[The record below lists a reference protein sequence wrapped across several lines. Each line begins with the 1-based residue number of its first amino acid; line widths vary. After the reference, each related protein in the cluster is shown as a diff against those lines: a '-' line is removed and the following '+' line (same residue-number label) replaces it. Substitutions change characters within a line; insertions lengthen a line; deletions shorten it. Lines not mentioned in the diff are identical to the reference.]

1 MYDDEKLEELRKRA
15 AAIAE
20 PIWETLLRDIVRRVR
35 GAGGITSTAEY
46 QIYRAEQLG
55 LAEKAIKA
63 AIAEQLKISD
73 AAIDMLFE
81 ELKDETVLFEENAE
95 LRQLVEAYGTVSK
108 KASAADYEGLWA
120 PGPDGKL
127 YTVKEAYGK
136 IMDFAWMQTAT
147 GTYDFQTAVREA
159 TKKLL
164 ERGLRVI
171 PGKDGRSYRL
181 EYAVRSY
188 ITNRMGE
195 MFNAVNQM
203 NYDAIGADG
212 WEISAHPAPAPDHA
226 LYQGRQ
232 YSKEEYDRINNS
244 LARKFG
250 WWNCRHLVYP
260 IRLGVSPRAYSDEQ
274 LQKYLDDN
282 EKGVWYN
289 GQHYTLSEA
298 RDRKRQLESLISQT
312 KYDILAAEGDAGL
325 LKERQIRLQ
334 NQRREYER
342 FCRETG
348 QEPENWRTMV
358 ASFGRSEASKAA
370 WAARKLGMG
379 TSTLKSK
386 DAMRTQL
393 AALTDEERAQLT
405 QYTGFD
411 ATAINN
417 AIRHGRVNAATQE
430 KISILDS
437 ALNKG
442 VIPDRVTLYRET
454 SLSFLELEDGTHLTR
469 DSVGKYKGRII
480 TNSIFSST
488 SFRQLGLPGRD
499 TVIEL
504 HVPAG
509 YQGALYIRDLAHPQY
524 KLQDEVLFARGL
536 KYRILSV
543 DTSSDRVYIKAEKI
557 SALLWH
563 ILTVGGL
570 LPSLCA
576 MAANRGNGKKM
587 SAKDIQKESP
597 ARSDTRNIT
606 SVQSLNW

>member
-348 QEPENWRTMV
+348 QEPENWRTWWHP
-358 ASFGRSEASKAA
+358 SD
-370 WAARKLGMG
+370 AARP
-379 TSTLKSK
+379 
-386 DAMRTQL
+386 ARP
-393 AALTDEERAQLT
+393 
-405 QYTGFD
+405 
-411 ATAINN
+411 
-417 AIRHGRVNAATQE
+417 HGRPE
-430 KISILDS
+430 SW
-437 ALNKG
+437 
-442 VIPDRVTLYRET
+442 E
-454 SLSFLELEDGTHLTR
+454 
-469 DSVGKYKGRII
+469 
-480 TNSIFSST
+480 
-488 SFRQLGLPGRD
+488 
-499 TVIEL
+499 
-504 HVPAG
+504 
-509 YQGALYIRDLAHPQY
+509 
-524 KLQDEVLFARGL
+524 
-536 KYRILSV
+536 
-543 DTSSDRVYIKAEKI
+543 
-557 SALLWH
+557 W
-563 ILTVGGL
+563 GL
-570 LPSLCA
+570 L
-576 MAANRGNGKKM
+576 R
-587 SAKDIQKESP
+587 
-597 ARSDTRNIT
+597 
-606 SVQSLNW
+606 

>member
-20 PIWETLLRDIVRRVR
+20 PIWETLLCDIVRRVR

-63 AIAEQLKISD
+63 AIAEQMKISD

-312 KYDILAAEGDAGL
+312 KYDILAAEGDEQL

-358 ASFGRSEASKAA
+358 AAFGRSEASKAA

-379 TSTLKSK
+379 TSTLRAK
-386 DAMRTQL
+386 DAMRVQL
-393 AALTDEERAQLT
+393 SALTEAERAQLT

-411 ATAINN
+411 ATAINS
-417 AIRHGRVNAATQE
+417 AIRHGRINAATRE
-430 KISILDS
+430 KIAVLDS
-437 ALNKG
+437 ALVKG
-442 VIPDRVTLYRET
+442 TVPNNITLYRET
-454 SLSFLELEDGTHLTR
+454 SLSFLEFDNGAQPDKNTIGNFIGQTIPN
-469 DSVGKYKGRII
+469 RIF
-480 TNSIFSST
+480 TST

-536 KYRILSV
+536 KYRLLSV
-543 DTSSDRVYIKAEKI
+543 DTSGDKVYIKAEVIK
-557 SALLWH
+557 
-563 ILTVGGL
+563 
-570 LPSLCA
+570 P
-576 MAANRGNGKKM
+576 
-587 SAKDIQKESP
+587 
-597 ARSDTRNIT
+597 
-606 SVQSLNW
+606 

>member
-147 GTYDFQTAVREA
+147 GTYDFQAAVREA

-289 GQHYTLSEA
+289 GQHYTLSGA

-312 KYDILAAEGDAGL
+312 KYDILAAEGDEQL

-358 ASFGRSEASKAA
+358 AAFGRSEASKAA

-379 TSTLKSK
+379 TSTLRAK
-386 DAMRTQL
+386 DAMRVQL
-393 AALTDEERAQLT
+393 SALTEAERAQLT

-411 ATAINN
+411 ATAINS
-417 AIRHGRVNAATQE
+417 AIRHGRINAATRE
-430 KISILDS
+430 KIAVLDS
-437 ALNKG
+437 ALVKG
-442 VIPDRVTLYRET
+442 TVPNNITLYRET
-454 SLSFLELEDGTHLTR
+454 SLSFLEFDNGAQPDKNTIGNFIGQTIPN
-469 DSVGKYKGRII
+469 RIF
-480 TNSIFSST
+480 TST

-536 KYRILSV
+536 KYRLLSV
-543 DTSSDRVYIKAEKI
+543 DTSGDKVYIKAEVIK
-557 SALLWH
+557 
-563 ILTVGGL
+563 
-570 LPSLCA
+570 P
-576 MAANRGNGKKM
+576 
-587 SAKDIQKESP
+587 
-597 ARSDTRNIT
+597 
-606 SVQSLNW
+606 

>member
-289 GQHYTLSEA
+289 GQHYTLGGA

-312 KYDILAAEGDAGL
+312 KYDILAAEGDEQL

-358 ASFGRSEASKAA
+358 AAFGRSEASKAA

-379 TSTLKSK
+379 TSTLRAK
-386 DAMRTQL
+386 DAMRVQL
-393 AALTDEERAQLT
+393 SALTEAERAQLT

-411 ATAINN
+411 ATAINS
-417 AIRHGRVNAATQE
+417 AIRHGRINAATRE
-430 KISILDS
+430 KIAVLDS
-437 ALNKG
+437 ALAKG
-442 VIPDRVTLYRET
+442 TVPNNITLYRET
-454 SLSFLELEDGTHLTR
+454 SLSFLEFDNGAQPDKNTIGNFIGQTIPN
-469 DSVGKYKGRII
+469 RIF
-480 TNSIFSST
+480 TST

-536 KYRILSV
+536 KYRLLSV
-543 DTSSDRVYIKAEKI
+543 DTSGDKVYIKAEVIK
-557 SALLWH
+557 
-563 ILTVGGL
+563 
-570 LPSLCA
+570 P
-576 MAANRGNGKKM
+576 
-587 SAKDIQKESP
+587 
-597 ARSDTRNIT
+597 
-606 SVQSLNW
+606 

>member
-20 PIWETLLRDIVRRVR
+20 PIWETLLRDIARRVR

-73 AAIDMLFE
+73 TAIDMLFE

-108 KASAADYEGLWA
+108 KAAAADYEGLWA

-226 LYQGRQ
+226 PYQGRQ
-232 YSKEEYDRINNS
+232 YSEEEYDRINNS

-260 IRLGVSPRAYSDEQ
+260 VRLGVSPRAYSDEQ

-312 KYDILAAEGDAGL
+312 KYDILAAEGDDQL

-358 ASFGRSEASKAA
+358 AIFGRSEASKAA

-379 TSTLKSK
+379 TSALRAK
-386 DAMRTQL
+386 DTMRVQL
-393 AALTDEERAQLT
+393 SALTEAERARLT

-417 AIRHGRVNAATQE
+417 AIRHGRINAATQE

-543 DTSSDRVYIKAEKI
+543 DTSSDKVYIKAEVMK
-557 SALLWH
+557 
-563 ILTVGGL
+563 
-570 LPSLCA
+570 P
-576 MAANRGNGKKM
+576 
-587 SAKDIQKESP
+587 
-597 ARSDTRNIT
+597 
-606 SVQSLNW
+606 

>member
-226 LYQGRQ
+226 PYQGRQ
-232 YSKEEYDRINNS
+232 YSEEEYDRINNS

-260 IRLGVSPRAYSDEQ
+260 VRLGVSPRAYSDEQ

-312 KYDILAAEGDAGL
+312 KYDILAAEGDDQL

-358 ASFGRSEASKAA
+358 AIFGRSEASKAA

-379 TSTLKSK
+379 TSALRAK
-386 DAMRTQL
+386 DTMRVQL
-393 AALTDEERAQLT
+393 SALTEAERARLT

-417 AIRHGRVNAATQE
+417 AIRHGRINAATQE

-543 DTSSDRVYIKAEKI
+543 DTSSDKVYIKAEVMK
-557 SALLWH
+557 
-563 ILTVGGL
+563 
-570 LPSLCA
+570 P
-576 MAANRGNGKKM
+576 
-587 SAKDIQKESP
+587 
-597 ARSDTRNIT
+597 
-606 SVQSLNW
+606 

>member
-289 GQHYTLSEA
+289 GQHYTLSGA

-312 KYDILAAEGDAGL
+312 KYDILAAEGDEQL

-358 ASFGRSEASKAA
+358 AAFGRSEASKAA

-379 TSTLKSK
+379 TSTLRAK
-386 DAMRTQL
+386 DAMRVQL
-393 AALTDEERAQLT
+393 SALTEAERAQLT

-411 ATAINN
+411 ATAINS
-417 AIRHGRVNAATQE
+417 AIRHGRINAATRE
-430 KISILDS
+430 KIAVLDS
-437 ALNKG
+437 ALAKG
-442 VIPDRVTLYRET
+442 TVPNNITLYRET
-454 SLSFLELEDGTHLTR
+454 SLSFLEFDNGAQPDE
-469 DSVGKYKGRII
+469 KYDWKFHWADN
-480 TNSIFSST
+480 TQSPIFTST

-536 KYRILSV
+536 K
-543 DTSSDRVYIKAEKI
+543 
-557 SALLWH
+557 
-563 ILTVGGL
+563 
-570 LPSLCA
+570 
-576 MAANRGNGKKM
+576 
-587 SAKDIQKESP
+587 
-597 ARSDTRNIT
+597 
-606 SVQSLNW
+606 VQTPFR

>member
-63 AIAEQLKISD
+63 AIAEQMKISD

-312 KYDILAAEGDAGL
+312 KYDILAAEGDEQL

-358 ASFGRSEASKAA
+358 AAFGRSEASKAA

-379 TSTLKSK
+379 TSTLRAK
-386 DAMRTQL
+386 DAMRVQL
-393 AALTDEERAQLT
+393 SALTEAERAQLT

-411 ATAINN
+411 ATAINS
-417 AIRHGRVNAATQE
+417 AIRHGRINAATRE
-430 KISILDS
+430 KIAVLDS
-437 ALNKG
+437 ALVKG
-442 VIPDRVTLYRET
+442 TVPNNITLYRET
-454 SLSFLELEDGTHLTR
+454 SLSFLEFDNGAQPDKNTIGNFIGQTIPN
-469 DSVGKYKGRII
+469 RIF
-480 TNSIFSST
+480 TST

-536 KYRILSV
+536 KYRLLSV
-543 DTSSDRVYIKAEKI
+543 DTSGDKVYIKAEVIK
-557 SALLWH
+557 
-563 ILTVGGL
+563 
-570 LPSLCA
+570 P
-576 MAANRGNGKKM
+576 
-587 SAKDIQKESP
+587 
-597 ARSDTRNIT
+597 
-606 SVQSLNW
+606 

>member
-379 TSTLKSK
+379 TSTLRAK
-386 DAMRTQL
+386 DAMRVQL
-393 AALTDEERAQLT
+393 SALTEAERAQLT

-411 ATAINN
+411 ATAINS
-417 AIRHGRVNAATQE
+417 AIRHGRINAATRE
-430 KISILDS
+430 KIAVLDS
-437 ALNKG
+437 ALAKG
-442 VIPDRVTLYRET
+442 TVPNNITLYRET
-454 SLSFLELEDGTHLTR
+454 SLSFLEFDNGAQPDKNTIGNFIGQTIPN
-469 DSVGKYKGRII
+469 RIF
-480 TNSIFSST
+480 TST

-536 KYRILSV
+536 KYRLLSV
-543 DTSSDRVYIKAEKI
+543 DTSGDKVYIKAEVIK
-557 SALLWH
+557 
-563 ILTVGGL
+563 
-570 LPSLCA
+570 P
-576 MAANRGNGKKM
+576 
-587 SAKDIQKESP
+587 
-597 ARSDTRNIT
+597 
-606 SVQSLNW
+606 

>member
-289 GQHYTLSEA
+289 GQHYTLSGA

-312 KYDILAAEGDAGL
+312 KYDILAAEGDEQL

-379 TSTLKSK
+379 TSTLRAK
-386 DAMRTQL
+386 DAMRVQL
-393 AALTDEERAQLT
+393 SALTEAERAQLT

-411 ATAINN
+411 ATAINS
-417 AIRHGRVNAATQE
+417 AIRHGRINAATRE
-430 KISILDS
+430 KIAVLDS
-437 ALNKG
+437 ALVKG
-442 VIPDRVTLYRET
+442 TVPNNITLYRET
-454 SLSFLELEDGTHLTR
+454 SLSFLEFDNGAQPDKNTIGNFIGQTIPN
-469 DSVGKYKGRII
+469 RIF
-480 TNSIFSST
+480 TST

-536 KYRILSV
+536 KYRLLSV
-543 DTSSDRVYIKAEKI
+543 DTSGDKVYIKAEVIK
-557 SALLWH
+557 
-563 ILTVGGL
+563 
-570 LPSLCA
+570 P
-576 MAANRGNGKKM
+576 
-587 SAKDIQKESP
+587 
-597 ARSDTRNIT
+597 
-606 SVQSLNW
+606 

>member
-108 KASAADYEGLWA
+108 KAAASDYEGLWA

-147 GTYDFQTAVREA
+147 GTYDLQTAVREA

-164 ERGLRVI
+164 DRGLRVI

-226 LYQGRQ
+226 PYQGRQ

-260 IRLGVSPRAYSDEQ
+260 VRLGVSPRAYSDEQ

-312 KYDILAAEGDAGL
+312 KYDILAAEGDEQL

-358 ASFGRSEASKAA
+358 AAFGRSEASKAA
-370 WAARKLGMG
+370 WAARKLGMS
-379 TSTLKSK
+379 TSALRAK
-386 DAMRTQL
+386 DAMRVQL
-393 AALTDEERAQLT
+393 SALTEAERAQLT

-543 DTSSDRVYIKAEKI
+543 DTSSDKVYIKAEVMK
-557 SALLWH
+557 
-563 ILTVGGL
+563 
-570 LPSLCA
+570 P
-576 MAANRGNGKKM
+576 
-587 SAKDIQKESP
+587 
-597 ARSDTRNIT
+597 
-606 SVQSLNW
+606 

>member
-73 AAIDMLFE
+73 ASIDMLFE

-274 LQKYLDDN
+274 LQKSLDDN

-358 ASFGRSEASKAA
+358 AAFGRSEASKAA

-379 TSTLKSK
+379 TSTLRAK
-386 DAMRTQL
+386 DAMRVQL
-393 AALTDEERAQLT
+393 SALTEAERAQLT

-411 ATAINN
+411 ATAINS
-417 AIRHGRVNAATQE
+417 AIRHGRINAATRE
-430 KISILDS
+430 KIAVLDS
-437 ALNKG
+437 ALAKG
-442 VIPDRVTLYRET
+442 TVPNNITLYRET
-454 SLSFLELEDGTHLTR
+454 SLSFLEFDNGAQPDKNTIGNFIGQTIPN
-469 DSVGKYKGRII
+469 RIF
-480 TNSIFSST
+480 TST

-543 DTSSDRVYIKAEKI
+543 DTSSDRVYIKAEVMK
-557 SALLWH
+557 
-563 ILTVGGL
+563 
-570 LPSLCA
+570 P
-576 MAANRGNGKKM
+576 
-587 SAKDIQKESP
+587 
-597 ARSDTRNIT
+597 
-606 SVQSLNW
+606 

>member
-1 MYDDEKLEELRKRA
+1 M
-15 AAIAE
+15 
-20 PIWETLLRDIVRRVR
+20 
-35 GAGGITSTAEY
+35 
-46 QIYRAEQLG
+46 
-55 LAEKAIKA
+55 
-63 AIAEQLKISD
+63 
-73 AAIDMLFE
+73 
-81 ELKDETVLFEENAE
+81 
-95 LRQLVEAYGTVSK
+95 
-108 KASAADYEGLWA
+108 
-120 PGPDGKL
+120 
-127 YTVKEAYGK
+127 
-136 IMDFAWMQTAT
+136 
-147 GTYDFQTAVREA
+147 
-159 TKKLL
+159 
-164 ERGLRVI
+164 
-171 PGKDGRSYRL
+171 
-181 EYAVRSY
+181 RSY

-289 GQHYTLSEA
+289 GQHYTLSGA

-312 KYDILAAEGDAGL
+312 KYDILAAEGDEQL

-358 ASFGRSEASKAA
+358 AAFGRSEASKAA

-379 TSTLKSK
+379 TSTLRAK
-386 DAMRTQL
+386 DAMRVQL
-393 AALTDEERAQLT
+393 SALTEAERAQLT

-411 ATAINN
+411 ATAINS
-417 AIRHGRVNAATQE
+417 AIRHGRINAATRE
-430 KISILDS
+430 KIAVLDS
-437 ALNKG
+437 ALVKG
-442 VIPDRVTLYRET
+442 TVPNNITLYRET
-454 SLSFLELEDGTHLTR
+454 SLSFLEFDNGAQPDKNTIGNFIGQTIPN
-469 DSVGKYKGRII
+469 RIF
-480 TNSIFSST
+480 TST

-536 KYRILSV
+536 KYRLLSV
-543 DTSSDRVYIKAEKI
+543 DTSGDKVYIKAEVIK
-557 SALLWH
+557 
-563 ILTVGGL
+563 
-570 LPSLCA
+570 P
-576 MAANRGNGKKM
+576 
-587 SAKDIQKESP
+587 
-597 ARSDTRNIT
+597 
-606 SVQSLNW
+606 

>member
-20 PIWETLLRDIVRRVR
+20 PIWETLLCDIVRRVR

-63 AIAEQLKISD
+63 AIAEQMKISD

-289 GQHYTLSEA
+289 GQHYTLSGA

-312 KYDILAAEGDAGL
+312 KYDILAAEGDEQL

-358 ASFGRSEASKAA
+358 AAFGRSEASKAA

-379 TSTLKSK
+379 TSTLRAK
-386 DAMRTQL
+386 DAMRVQL
-393 AALTDEERAQLT
+393 SALTEAERAQLT

-411 ATAINN
+411 ATAINS
-417 AIRHGRVNAATQE
+417 AIRHGRINAATRE
-430 KISILDS
+430 KIAVLDS
-437 ALNKG
+437 ALVKG
-442 VIPDRVTLYRET
+442 TVPNNITLYRET
-454 SLSFLELEDGTHLTR
+454 SLSFLEFDNGAQPDKNTIGNFIGQTIPN
-469 DSVGKYKGRII
+469 RIF
-480 TNSIFSST
+480 TST

-536 KYRILSV
+536 KYRLLSV
-543 DTSSDRVYIKAEKI
+543 DTSGDKVYIKAEVIK
-557 SALLWH
+557 
-563 ILTVGGL
+563 
-570 LPSLCA
+570 P
-576 MAANRGNGKKM
+576 
-587 SAKDIQKESP
+587 
-597 ARSDTRNIT
+597 
-606 SVQSLNW
+606 

>member
-312 KYDILAAEGDAGL
+312 KYDILATEGDEQL

-379 TSTLKSK
+379 TSTLRAK
-386 DAMRTQL
+386 DAMRVQL
-393 AALTDEERAQLT
+393 SALTEAERAQLT

-411 ATAINN
+411 ATAINS
-417 AIRHGRVNAATQE
+417 AIRHGRINAATRE
-430 KISILDS
+430 KIAVLDS
-437 ALNKG
+437 ALAKG
-442 VIPDRVTLYRET
+442 TVPNNITLYRET
-454 SLSFLELEDGTHLTR
+454 SLSFLEFDNGAQPDKNTIGNFIGQTIPN
-469 DSVGKYKGRII
+469 RIF
-480 TNSIFSST
+480 TST

-536 KYRILSV
+536 KYRLLSV
-543 DTSSDRVYIKAEKI
+543 DTSGDKVYIKAEVIK
-557 SALLWH
+557 
-563 ILTVGGL
+563 
-570 LPSLCA
+570 P
-576 MAANRGNGKKM
+576 
-587 SAKDIQKESP
+587 
-597 ARSDTRNIT
+597 
-606 SVQSLNW
+606 

>member
-81 ELKDETVLFEENAE
+81 ELKDETVLFEANEE

-289 GQHYTLSEA
+289 GQHYTLSGA

-312 KYDILAAEGDAGL
+312 KYDILAAEGDEQL

-358 ASFGRSEASKAA
+358 AAFGRSEASKAA

-379 TSTLKSK
+379 TSTLRAK
-386 DAMRTQL
+386 DAMRVQL
-393 AALTDEERAQLT
+393 SALTEAERAQLT

-411 ATAINN
+411 ATAINS
-417 AIRHGRVNAATQE
+417 AIRHGRINAATRE
-430 KISILDS
+430 KIAVLDS
-437 ALNKG
+437 ALVKG
-442 VIPDRVTLYRET
+442 TVPNNITLYRET
-454 SLSFLELEDGTHLTR
+454 SLSFLEFDNGAQPDKNTIGNFIGQTIPN
-469 DSVGKYKGRII
+469 RIF
-480 TNSIFSST
+480 TST

-536 KYRILSV
+536 KYRLLSV
-543 DTSSDRVYIKAEKI
+543 DTSGDKVYIKAEVIK
-557 SALLWH
+557 
-563 ILTVGGL
+563 
-570 LPSLCA
+570 P
-576 MAANRGNGKKM
+576 
-587 SAKDIQKESP
+587 
-597 ARSDTRNIT
+597 
-606 SVQSLNW
+606 

>member
-1 MYDDEKLEELRKRA
+1 MYDDERLEELRKRA

-20 PIWETLLRDIVRRVR
+20 PIWETLLRDIARRVR

-73 AAIDMLFE
+73 TAIDMLFE

-108 KASAADYEGLWA
+108 KAAASDYEELWA

-226 LYQGRQ
+226 PYQGRQ
-232 YSKEEYDRINNS
+232 YSEEEYDRINNS

-260 IRLGVSPRAYSDEQ
+260 VRLGVSPRAYSDEQ

-312 KYDILAAEGDAGL
+312 KYDILAAEGDDQL

-358 ASFGRSEASKAA
+358 AIFGRSEASKAA

-379 TSTLKSK
+379 TSALRAK
-386 DAMRTQL
+386 DTMRVQL
-393 AALTDEERAQLT
+393 SALTEAERARLT

-417 AIRHGRVNAATQE
+417 AIRHGRINAATQE

-543 DTSSDRVYIKAEKI
+543 DTSSDKVYIKAEVMK
-557 SALLWH
+557 
-563 ILTVGGL
+563 
-570 LPSLCA
+570 P
-576 MAANRGNGKKM
+576 
-587 SAKDIQKESP
+587 
-597 ARSDTRNIT
+597 
-606 SVQSLNW
+606 

>member
-63 AIAEQLKISD
+63 AIAEQMKISD

-289 GQHYTLSEA
+289 GQHYTLSGA

-312 KYDILAAEGDAGL
+312 KYDILAAEGDEQL

-358 ASFGRSEASKAA
+358 AAFGRSEASKAA

-379 TSTLKSK
+379 TSTLRAK
-386 DAMRTQL
+386 DAMRVQL
-393 AALTDEERAQLT
+393 SALTEAERAQLT

-411 ATAINN
+411 ATAINS
-417 AIRHGRVNAATQE
+417 AIRHGRINAATRE
-430 KISILDS
+430 KIAVLDS
-437 ALNKG
+437 ALVKG
-442 VIPDRVTLYRET
+442 TVPNNITLYRET
-454 SLSFLELEDGTHLTR
+454 SLSFLEFDNGAQPDKNTIGNFIGQTIPN
-469 DSVGKYKGRII
+469 RIF
-480 TNSIFSST
+480 TST

-536 KYRILSV
+536 KYRLLSV
-543 DTSSDRVYIKAEKI
+543 DTSGDKVYIKAEVIK
-557 SALLWH
+557 
-563 ILTVGGL
+563 
-570 LPSLCA
+570 P
-576 MAANRGNGKKM
+576 
-587 SAKDIQKESP
+587 
-597 ARSDTRNIT
+597 
-606 SVQSLNW
+606 

>member
-55 LAEKAIKA
+55 LDEKANKA

-312 KYDILAAEGDAGL
+312 KYDILATEGDEQL

-358 ASFGRSEASKAA
+358 AAFGRSEASKAA

-379 TSTLKSK
+379 TSTLRAK
-386 DAMRTQL
+386 DAMRVQL
-393 AALTDEERAQLT
+393 SALTEAERAQLT

-411 ATAINN
+411 ATAINS
-417 AIRHGRVNAATQE
+417 AIRHGRINAATRE
-430 KISILDS
+430 KIAVLDS
-437 ALNKG
+437 ALAKG
-442 VIPDRVTLYRET
+442 TVPNNITLYRET
-454 SLSFLELEDGTHLTR
+454 SLSFLEFDNGAQPDKNTIGNFIGQTIPN
-469 DSVGKYKGRII
+469 RIF
-480 TNSIFSST
+480 TST

-536 KYRILSV
+536 KYRLLSV
-543 DTSSDRVYIKAEKI
+543 DTSGDKVYIKAEVIK
-557 SALLWH
+557 
-563 ILTVGGL
+563 
-570 LPSLCA
+570 P
-576 MAANRGNGKKM
+576 
-587 SAKDIQKESP
+587 
-597 ARSDTRNIT
+597 
-606 SVQSLNW
+606 

>member
-1 MYDDEKLEELRKRA
+1 MYDDERLEELRKRA

-81 ELKDETVLFEENAE
+81 ELWDETVLFEENAE

-108 KASAADYEGLWA
+108 KTAAADYEGLWV

-164 ERGLRVI
+164 ARGLRVI

-260 IRLGVSPRAYSDEQ
+260 VLLGVSPRAYSDEQ

-312 KYDILAAEGDAGL
+312 KYDILAAEGDEQL

-358 ASFGRSEASKAA
+358 ATFGRSEASKAA

-379 TSTLKSK
+379 TSTLRTK
-386 DAMRTQL
+386 DAMRVQL
-393 AALTDEERAQLT
+393 SALTEAERAQLT
-405 QYTGFD
+405 RYTGFD
-411 ATAINN
+411 ATALNN

-454 SLSFLELEDGTHLTR
+454 SLNFLELEDGTHLTR
-469 DSVGKYKGRII
+469 DGIDEYKGRII
-480 TNSIFSST
+480 TNRIFTST

-536 KYRILSV
+536 TYRILSV
-543 DTSSDRVYIKAEKI
+543 DTSSDKVYIKVEVIK
-557 SALLWH
+557 
-563 ILTVGGL
+563 
-570 LPSLCA
+570 P
-576 MAANRGNGKKM
+576 
-587 SAKDIQKESP
+587 
-597 ARSDTRNIT
+597 
-606 SVQSLNW
+606 

>member
-1 MYDDEKLEELRKRA
+1 MYDDERLEELRKRA

-63 AIAEQLKISD
+63 AIAEQMKISD

-195 MFNAVNQM
+195 MFNAMNQM

-312 KYDILAAEGDAGL
+312 KYDILAAEGDEQL

-358 ASFGRSEASKAA
+358 AAFGRSEASKAA

-379 TSTLKSK
+379 TSTLRAK
-386 DAMRTQL
+386 DAMRVQL
-393 AALTDEERAQLT
+393 SALTEAERAQLT

-411 ATAINN
+411 ATAINS
-417 AIRHGRVNAATQE
+417 AIRHGRINAATRE
-430 KISILDS
+430 KIAVLDS
-437 ALNKG
+437 ALVKG
-442 VIPDRVTLYRET
+442 TVPNNITLYRET
-454 SLSFLELEDGTHLTR
+454 SLSFLEFDNGAQPDKNTIGNFIGQTIPN
-469 DSVGKYKGRII
+469 RIF
-480 TNSIFSST
+480 TST

-536 KYRILSV
+536 KYRLLSV
-543 DTSSDRVYIKAEKI
+543 DTSGDKVYIKAEVIK
-557 SALLWH
+557 
-563 ILTVGGL
+563 
-570 LPSLCA
+570 P
-576 MAANRGNGKKM
+576 
-587 SAKDIQKESP
+587 
-597 ARSDTRNIT
+597 
-606 SVQSLNW
+606 

>member
-1 MYDDEKLEELRKRA
+1 MYDDERLEELRKRA

-46 QIYRAEQLG
+46 QIYRTEQLG

-63 AIAEQLKISD
+63 VLAEQLKISD

-81 ELKDETVLFEENAE
+81 ELRDETVRFEENAE
-95 LRQLVEAYGTVSK
+95 LRQLVEAYGAVSK
-108 KASAADYEGLWA
+108 KAAAADYEGLWA

-226 LYQGRQ
+226 PYQGRQ

-260 IRLGVSPRAYSDEQ
+260 VRLGVSPRAYSDEQ

-312 KYDILAAEGDAGL
+312 KYDILAAEGDEQL

-342 FCRETG
+342 FCRETE

-358 ASFGRSEASKAA
+358 AAFGRSEASKAA

-379 TSTLKSK
+379 TSTLRAK
-386 DAMRTQL
+386 DAMRVQL
-393 AALTDEERAQLT
+393 SALTEAERAQLT

-411 ATAINN
+411 ATAINS
-417 AIRHGRVNAATQE
+417 AIRHGRINAATRE
-430 KISILDS
+430 KIAVLDS
-437 ALNKG
+437 ALAKG
-442 VIPDRVTLYRET
+442 TVPNNITLYRET
-454 SLSFLELEDGTHLTR
+454 SLSFLEFDNGAQPDKNTIGNFIGQTIPN
-469 DSVGKYKGRII
+469 RIF
-480 TNSIFSST
+480 TST

-536 KYRILSV
+536 KYRLLSV
-543 DTSSDRVYIKAEKI
+543 DTSGDKVYIKAEVIK
-557 SALLWH
+557 
-563 ILTVGGL
+563 
-570 LPSLCA
+570 P
-576 MAANRGNGKKM
+576 
-587 SAKDIQKESP
+587 
-597 ARSDTRNIT
+597 
-606 SVQSLNW
+606 

>member
-20 PIWETLLRDIVRRVR
+20 PIWETLLCDIVRRVR

-289 GQHYTLSEA
+289 GQHYTLSGA

-358 ASFGRSEASKAA
+358 AAFGRSEASKAA

-379 TSTLKSK
+379 TSTLRAK
-386 DAMRTQL
+386 DAMRVQL
-393 AALTDEERAQLT
+393 SALTEAERAQLT

-411 ATAINN
+411 ATAINS
-417 AIRHGRVNAATQE
+417 AIRHGRINAATRE
-430 KISILDS
+430 KIAVLDS
-437 ALNKG
+437 ALVKG
-442 VIPDRVTLYRET
+442 TVPNNITLYRET
-454 SLSFLELEDGTHLTR
+454 SLSFLEFDNGAQPDKNTIGNFIGQTIPN
-469 DSVGKYKGRII
+469 RIF
-480 TNSIFSST
+480 TST

-536 KYRILSV
+536 KYRLLSV
-543 DTSSDRVYIKAEKI
+543 DTSGDKVYIKAEVIK
-557 SALLWH
+557 
-563 ILTVGGL
+563 
-570 LPSLCA
+570 P
-576 MAANRGNGKKM
+576 
-587 SAKDIQKESP
+587 
-597 ARSDTRNIT
+597 
-606 SVQSLNW
+606 

>member
-289 GQHYTLSEA
+289 GQHYTLSGA

-312 KYDILAAEGDAGL
+312 KYDILAAEGDEQL

-358 ASFGRSEASKAA
+358 AAFGRSEASKAA

-379 TSTLKSK
+379 TSTLRAK
-386 DAMRTQL
+386 DAMRVQL
-393 AALTDEERAQLT
+393 SALTEAERAQLT

-411 ATAINN
+411 ATAINS
-417 AIRHGRVNAATQE
+417 AIRHGRINAATRE
-430 KISILDS
+430 KIAVLDS
-437 ALNKG
+437 ALAKG
-442 VIPDRVTLYRET
+442 TVPNNITLYRET
-454 SLSFLELEDGTHLTR
+454 SLSFLEFDNGAQPDKNTIGNFIGQTIPN
-469 DSVGKYKGRII
+469 RIF
-480 TNSIFSST
+480 TST

-499 TVIEL
+499 AVIEL

-536 KYRILSV
+536 KYRLLSV
-543 DTSSDRVYIKAEKI
+543 DTSGDKVYIKAEVIK
-557 SALLWH
+557 
-563 ILTVGGL
+563 
-570 LPSLCA
+570 P
-576 MAANRGNGKKM
+576 
-587 SAKDIQKESP
+587 
-597 ARSDTRNIT
+597 
-606 SVQSLNW
+606 

>member
-108 KASAADYEGLWA
+108 KAAAADYEGLWA

-260 IRLGVSPRAYSDEQ
+260 IRLGVSPRAYSDEL

-289 GQHYTLSEA
+289 GQHYTLSGA

-312 KYDILAAEGDAGL
+312 KYDILAAEGDEQL

-358 ASFGRSEASKAA
+358 AAFGRSEASKAA

-379 TSTLKSK
+379 TSTLRAK
-386 DAMRTQL
+386 DAMRVQL
-393 AALTDEERAQLT
+393 SALTEAERAQLT

-411 ATAINN
+411 ATAINS
-417 AIRHGRVNAATQE
+417 AIRHGRINAATRE
-430 KISILDS
+430 KIAVLDS
-437 ALNKG
+437 ALAKG
-442 VIPDRVTLYRET
+442 TVPNNITLYRET
-454 SLSFLELEDGTHLTR
+454 SLSFLEFDNGAQPDKNTIGNFIGQTIPN
-469 DSVGKYKGRII
+469 RIF
-480 TNSIFSST
+480 TST

-536 KYRILSV
+536 KYRLLSV
-543 DTSSDRVYIKAEKI
+543 DTSGDKVYIKAEVIK
-557 SALLWH
+557 
-563 ILTVGGL
+563 
-570 LPSLCA
+570 P
-576 MAANRGNGKKM
+576 
-587 SAKDIQKESP
+587 
-597 ARSDTRNIT
+597 
-606 SVQSLNW
+606 

>member
-20 PIWETLLRDIVRRVR
+20 PIWETLLCDIVRRVR

-63 AIAEQLKISD
+63 AIAEQMKISD

-289 GQHYTLSEA
+289 GQHYTLSGA

-312 KYDILAAEGDAGL
+312 KYDILAAEGDEQL
-325 LKERQIRLQ
+325 LKERQLRLQ

-358 ASFGRSEASKAA
+358 AAFGRSEASKAA

-379 TSTLKSK
+379 TSTLRAK
-386 DAMRTQL
+386 DAMRVQL
-393 AALTDEERAQLT
+393 SALTEAERAQLT

-411 ATAINN
+411 ATAINS
-417 AIRHGRVNAATQE
+417 AIRHGRINAATRE
-430 KISILDS
+430 KIAVLDS
-437 ALNKG
+437 ALVKG
-442 VIPDRVTLYRET
+442 TVPNNITLYRET
-454 SLSFLELEDGTHLTR
+454 SLSFLEFDNGAQPDKNTIGNFIGQTIPN
-469 DSVGKYKGRII
+469 RIF
-480 TNSIFSST
+480 TST

-536 KYRILSV
+536 KYRLLSV
-543 DTSSDRVYIKAEKI
+543 DTSGDKVYIKAEVIK
-557 SALLWH
+557 
-563 ILTVGGL
+563 
-570 LPSLCA
+570 P
-576 MAANRGNGKKM
+576 
-587 SAKDIQKESP
+587 
-597 ARSDTRNIT
+597 
-606 SVQSLNW
+606 

>member
-81 ELKDETVLFEENAE
+81 ELKDETVLFEANEE

-260 IRLGVSPRAYSDEQ
+260 ILLGVSPRAYSDEQ

-358 ASFGRSEASKAA
+358 AAFGRSEASKAA

-379 TSTLKSK
+379 TSTLRAK
-386 DAMRTQL
+386 DAMRVQL
-393 AALTDEERAQLT
+393 SALTEAERAQLT

-411 ATAINN
+411 ATAINS
-417 AIRHGRVNAATQE
+417 AIRHGRINAATRE
-430 KISILDS
+430 KIAVLDS
-437 ALNKG
+437 ALAKG
-442 VIPDRVTLYRET
+442 TVPNNITLYRET
-454 SLSFLELEDGTHLTR
+454 SLSFLEFDNGAQPDKNTIGNFIGQTIPN
-469 DSVGKYKGRII
+469 RIF
-480 TNSIFSST
+480 TST

-536 KYRILSV
+536 KYRLLSV
-543 DTSSDRVYIKAEKI
+543 DTSGDKVYIKAEVIK
-557 SALLWH
+557 
-563 ILTVGGL
+563 
-570 LPSLCA
+570 P
-576 MAANRGNGKKM
+576 
-587 SAKDIQKESP
+587 
-597 ARSDTRNIT
+597 
-606 SVQSLNW
+606 

>member
-312 KYDILAAEGDAGL
+312 KYDILATEGDEQL

-358 ASFGRSEASKAA
+358 AAFGRSEASKAA

-379 TSTLKSK
+379 TSTLRAK
-386 DAMRTQL
+386 DAMRVQL
-393 AALTDEERAQLT
+393 SALTEAERAQLT

-411 ATAINN
+411 ATAINS
-417 AIRHGRVNAATQE
+417 AIRHGRINAATRE
-430 KISILDS
+430 KIAVLDS
-437 ALNKG
+437 ALAKG
-442 VIPDRVTLYRET
+442 TVPNNITLYRET
-454 SLSFLELEDGTHLTR
+454 SLSFLEFDNGAQPDKNTIGNFIGQTIPN
-469 DSVGKYKGRII
+469 RIF
-480 TNSIFSST
+480 TST

-509 YQGALYIRDLAHPQY
+509 YQGALYIRDLAHTQY

-543 DTSSDRVYIKAEKI
+543 DASGERVYIKAEVIK
-557 SALLWH
+557 
-563 ILTVGGL
+563 T
-570 LPSLCA
+570 
-576 MAANRGNGKKM
+576 
-587 SAKDIQKESP
+587 
-597 ARSDTRNIT
+597 
-606 SVQSLNW
+606 

>member
-1 MYDDEKLEELRKRA
+1 MYDDEKLEELRKRT

-55 LAEKAIKA
+55 FAEKAIKA
-63 AIAEQLKISD
+63 ALAEQLKISD

-81 ELKDETVLFEENAE
+81 ELRDETVRFEENAE

-289 GQHYTLSEA
+289 GQHYTLSGA

-312 KYDILAAEGDAGL
+312 KYDILAAEGDEQL

-358 ASFGRSEASKAA
+358 AAFGRSEASKAA

-379 TSTLKSK
+379 TSTLRAK
-386 DAMRTQL
+386 DAMRVQL
-393 AALTDEERAQLT
+393 SALTEAERAQLT

-411 ATAINN
+411 ATAINS
-417 AIRHGRVNAATQE
+417 AIRHGRINAATRE
-430 KISILDS
+430 KIAVLDS
-437 ALNKG
+437 ALAKG
-442 VIPDRVTLYRET
+442 TVPNNITLYRET
-454 SLSFLELEDGTHLTR
+454 SLSFLEFDNGAQPDKNTIGNFIGQTIPN
-469 DSVGKYKGRII
+469 RIF
-480 TNSIFSST
+480 TST

-536 KYRILSV
+536 KYRLLSV
-543 DTSSDRVYIKAEKI
+543 DTSGDKVYIKAEVIK
-557 SALLWH
+557 
-563 ILTVGGL
+563 
-570 LPSLCA
+570 P
-576 MAANRGNGKKM
+576 
-587 SAKDIQKESP
+587 
-597 ARSDTRNIT
+597 
-606 SVQSLNW
+606 

>member
-379 TSTLKSK
+379 TSTLRAK
-386 DAMRTQL
+386 DAMRVQL
-393 AALTDEERAQLT
+393 SALTEAERAQLT

-411 ATAINN
+411 ATAINS
-417 AIRHGRVNAATQE
+417 AIRHGRINAATRE
-430 KISILDS
+430 KIAVLDS
-437 ALNKG
+437 ALVKG
-442 VIPDRVTLYRET
+442 TVPNNITLYRET
-454 SLSFLELEDGTHLTR
+454 SLSFLEFDNGAQPDKNTIGNFIGQTIPN
-469 DSVGKYKGRII
+469 RIF
-480 TNSIFSST
+480 TST

-536 KYRILSV
+536 KYRLLSV
-543 DTSSDRVYIKAEKI
+543 DTSGDKVYIKAEVIK
-557 SALLWH
+557 
-563 ILTVGGL
+563 
-570 LPSLCA
+570 P
-576 MAANRGNGKKM
+576 
-587 SAKDIQKESP
+587 
-597 ARSDTRNIT
+597 
-606 SVQSLNW
+606 